1 MMTPAEKSQID
12 AIERDRRKRE
22 RELLALLLL
31 FFGDAINH
39 AAYAVRLGH
48 SPQVA
53 ASSVILGNPLL
64 GLMGLATPLGR
75 LLATTY
81 ADGVNRAYRMSGT
94 PPPDPSTLI
103 PGAMEIYRPAAQGMA
118 NMLSNTL
125 SAKIDAAMS
134 ADGMTGLTARQAS
147 TLLKSLLK
155 SGGYGYGVKPDGT
168 RSGPYL
174 LETTTELAVV
184 NAHGAGMSVGS
195 DAPEVALKIWGF
207 KFVAVLD
214 DVTTKIC
221 KTCNGTRLPR
231 GDIWFKTHTPSMHF
245 GCRSALLPIYH
256 GAANAYATDAPD
268 IDPMPGFGRPW
279 FGMGIAA

>member
-1 MMTPAEKSQID
+1 MTPIEQSQID

-48 SPQVA
+48 SAQAA
-53 ASSVILGNPLL
+53 ASNVLLGNPSL
-64 GLMGLATPLGR
+64 GLMGLATPLCR

-81 ADGVNRAYRMSGT
+81 ADGIIRAYRMSDT
-94 PPPDPSTLI
+94 PPPEPATLM
-103 PGAMEIYRPAAQGMA
+103 PGAMEIYRPAAQGIA
-118 NMLSNTL
+118 NTLSNTL
-125 SAKIDAAMS
+125 SAKIDAIMDG
-134 ADGMTGLTARQAS
+134 DGMVGLTARQTS

-155 SGGYGYGVKPDGT
+155 SGGYGYGMKPDGT
-168 RSGPYL
+168 RTDPYL
-174 LETTTELAVV
+174 IETTTELAIV
-184 NAHGAGMSVGS
+184 NAHGAGMSIGS

-214 DVTTKIC
+214 EVTTKIC
-221 KTCNGTRLPR
+221 KKCNGTRLPR

-245 GCRSALLPIYH
+245 NCRSALLPIYV
-256 GAANAYATDAPD
+256 GASNAYATDAPD
-268 IDPMPGFGRPW
+268 IEPMPGFGRPW
-279 FGMGIAA
+279 LGTGLAA